1 MAMVVVPK
9 HEVLVTAGLDRKIC
23 LWDLNKHR
31 FKFVACRISH
41 DVTDTTNCR
50 GYLTGMKTGVR
61 HLIYA
66 TEQDII
72 FASGFDND
80 ALGWD
85 ANTNGLLLRYA
96 R

>member
-1 MAMVVVPK
+1 
-9 HEVLVTAGLDRKIC
+9 
-23 LWDLNKHR
+23 
-31 FKFVACRISH
+31 
-41 DVTDTTNCR
+41 
-50 GYLTGMKTGVR
+50 MKTGVR

-85 ANTNGLLLRYA
+85 ANTNGLLLRYEHVMCRVNAAA
-96 R
+96 RFDAQQVSLLRAEASTDVTHRLCAV